1 MEEMEKSHRSQG
13 TAGRLSVP
21 RVPLPGEKRQQILL
35 LLLFQQKQ
43 QKLQGMLQ
51 QKQQKQQPHLRVLV
65 WLHWSQKKRQKI
77 SRKCCSRKI
86 QRSKARG

>member
-51 QKQQKQQPHLRVLV
+51 QKQQKQQPYLRVLG
-65 WLHWSQKKRQKI
+65 WLH
-77 SRKCCSRKI
+77 
-86 QRSKARG
+86 